1 MGLEDGEGFSSSP
14 EDLEDPCTDLEGCH
28 ARCTIRSAR
37 WDQDFNVNSAVGNT
51 SIPTPVLTPGN
62 MGSLGP
68 IAMEA
73 TVSVLGFTYGRVCA
87 SSSFQEPC
95 GPSQLPKTLPSPS
108 PNTVATSLS
117 MLPIPERESYLSM
130 LLLND

>member
-14 EDLEDPCTDLEGCH
+14 EDLEDPRTDLEGCH

-73 TVSVLGFTYGRVCA
+73 TVLPTLLPPLYQCFPFLKGRVIYQCCC
-87 SSSFQEPC
+87 PMINV
-95 GPSQLPKTLPSPS
+95 PLQLKS
-108 PNTVATSLS
+108 
-117 MLPIPERESYLSM
+117 
-130 LLLND
+130 

>member
-1 MGLEDGEGFSSSP
+1 MSILLLETLNSP
-14 EDLEDPCTDLEGCH
+14 WITS
-28 ARCTIRSAR
+28 RS
-37 WDQDFNVNSAVGNT
+37 
-51 SIPTPVLTPGN
+51 SIPMPVLTPGN

-87 SSSFQEPC
+87 SSLFQEPF